1 MAALGAANAP
11 GAAAQG
17 GAEPS
22 GSWQIE
28 EMTITARRREENL
41 QEVPVSVTA
50 FSAKDI
56 AEIGVTDV
64 SHLSE
69 MTPNLMIMPN
79 TGGDD
84 GTLICMRGLCRTDF
98 TITEDPMVG
107 IYLDGVYIGK
117 SIGSLFDMVISGA
130 GGSAARPAGHALRQ
144 EHGWWCRAAE
154 HAQTHR

>member
-1 MAALGAANAP
+1 MSASIDLRVKGATTRERFRSRTLALAIGMAALGAANAP

-28 EMTITARRREENL
+28 EMTITARRREESL

-107 IYLDGVYIGK
+107 IYLDGVYL
-117 SIGSLFDMVISGA
+117 SLIHISEPT
-130 GGSAARPAGHALRQ
+130 RPY
-144 EHGWWCRAAE
+144 
-154 HAQTHR
+154 